1 VTSGVYLVKGADD
14 VLREQAVVQL
24 VDRLVAG
31 GDRSLLLEEVSGDQY
46 ELAAVVDAAQTLPF
60 LTDRRVVVARH
71 LARFSNK
78 DTLAPL
84 LAYLD
89 DPAPT
94 SALVLVW
101 ERSPSPTAKLANLPP
116 TLTKAVAAAGGE
128 VITADAPSG
137 RDRDGWVAER
147 LSEAGLRVDGA
158 ARRRI
163 VEQLGEDGGALIELA
178 ERLVGIHGPRASLGL
193 ADVEPFLGEAGG
205 VPPWELTDAIDKGD
219 AALALDKLARMMG
232 GGARH
237 PLQIMAT
244 LQGHVGRMV
253 RLDGSG
259 ARSEQQAAEI
269 LGMKGRSTFAAKK
282 ALDQTQKLGSA
293 RITRAVGLLAQ
304 ADLDL
309 RGAQAWPAEL
319 VVEVL
324 VARLSALSPSRA
336 ARRPSRSG
344 R

>member
-1 VTSGVYLVKGADD
+1 VTNGVHLVKGADD
-14 VLREQAVVQL
+14 VLREQAVAEL
-24 VDRLVAG
+24 VDRLVAD
-31 GDRSLLLEEVSGDQY
+31 GDRSLLLEEFSGDQY
-46 ELAAVVDAAQTLPF
+46 ELAAVVDAAQTVPF
-60 LTDRRVVVARH
+60 LTERRIVVARH
-71 LARFSNK
+71 LSRFSNK

-84 LAYLD
+84 LSYLD

-94 SALVLVW
+94 AALVLVW
-101 ERSPSPTAKLANLPP
+101 ERPPTAGAKLANLPP
-116 TLTKAVAAAGGE
+116 TLTKAVTAAGGA
-128 VITADAPSG
+128 VVSADAPTG

-163 VEQLGEDGGALIELA
+163 VDQLGEDSGALVELA
-178 ERLVGIHGPRASLGL
+178 ERLVGIHGPGASLGV

-219 AALALDKLARMMG
+219 AAVALDKLARMMG

-259 ARSEQQAAEI
+259 ARGEKQAAEI

-282 ALDQTQKLGSA
+282 ALDQTEKMGSA
-293 RITRAVGLLAQ
+293 RISRAIRLLAQ

-309 RGAQAWPAEL
+309 RGAQAWPPEL

-324 VARLSALSPSRA
+324 VARLAALSPTRGG
-336 ARRPSRSG
+336 RRPASR
-344 R
+344 